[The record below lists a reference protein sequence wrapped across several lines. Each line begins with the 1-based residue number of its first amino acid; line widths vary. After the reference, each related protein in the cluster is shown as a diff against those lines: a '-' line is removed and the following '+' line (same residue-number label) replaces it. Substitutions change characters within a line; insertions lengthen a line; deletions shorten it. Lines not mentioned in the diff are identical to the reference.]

1 MPATTGACFA
11 SKLVQ
16 TLRTAQSPSLQLQLE
31 LELEVL
37 NDEDHLSVAPR
48 GITHGLK
55 FLLGTKA
62 P

>member
-16 TLRTAQSPSLQLQLE
+16 TLRTAQSPSLQ

>member
-1 MPATTGACFA
+1 M
-11 SKLVQ
+11 Q
-16 TLRTAQSPSLQLQLE
+16 TLRTAQSPSLQ

>member
-16 TLRTAQSPSLQLQLE
+16 TLRTAQSPSLQ

-55 FLLGTKA
+55 FLLGTKT

>member
-1 MPATTGACFA
+1 MRGMPAATGACFA
-11 SKLVQ
+11 NKLVQ
-16 TLRTAQSPSLQLQLE
+16 TLRARRYPSLQ